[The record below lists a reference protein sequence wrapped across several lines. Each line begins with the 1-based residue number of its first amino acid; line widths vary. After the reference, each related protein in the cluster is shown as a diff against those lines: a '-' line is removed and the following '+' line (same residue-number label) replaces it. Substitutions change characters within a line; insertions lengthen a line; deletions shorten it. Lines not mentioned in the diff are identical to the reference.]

1 MPDQLNFLIP
11 LDFHPE
17 SEAALEYASGIGGKL
32 NAGLH
37 LVHIIEDE
45 SPLYRLVMN
54 EDQRDMIRRG
64 AYEKLDEL
72 AGRIAG
78 PAGLTCSI
86 TVHQGKIYDRII
98 EATQSSKADLI
109 FMGRTESSDMKKNFT
124 GTNTMHI
131 IKEARV
137 PVITLRKNPTEPGCS
152 HILLPLD
159 LTKQSIVQASNA
171 IAAAK
176 MMNAR
181 ITVVSL
187 LTDGRKSIEIKF
199 IQRLDEIRKVFE
211 KLDVSCDVK
220 LIPPDKKGP
229 VQSLNE
235 LAGKLR
241 ADMLMIMTQQELN
254 ITEFFVGSLAQQIIN
269 GSDIPVMSINPLAG
283 ERSGIPDPLSEVF
296 INPIQIL
303 DR

>member
-1 MPDQLNFLIP
+1 MPDKLNFLIP
-11 LDFHPE
+11 LDFNPE
-17 SEAALEYASGIGGKL
+17 SEAALEYASGIGEKL

-45 SPLYRLVMN
+45 SPLYRLVMKEN
-54 EDQRDMIRRG
+54 QRDMIRRG

-72 AGRIAG
+72 AGRTAG

-86 TVHQGKIYDRII
+86 TVYQGKIYDRII
-98 EATQSSKADLI
+98 EASQSSKADMI

-131 IKEARV
+131 IKEAEV
-137 PVITLRKNPTEPGCS
+137 PVVTLRKNPSEPGCS
-152 HILLPLD
+152 HIMLPID

-171 IAAAK
+171 ITAAK
-176 MMNAR
+176 MMNAK

-187 LTDGRKSIEIKF
+187 LSDDRKSIEIKF
-199 IQRLDEIRKVFE
+199 IQRLEEIRKVFE
-211 KLDVSCDVK
+211 KLEIPCDVK
-220 LIPPDKKGP
+220 LIQPDKKEP
-229 VQSLNE
+229 VKNLNE
-235 LAGKLR
+235 LAAELK
-241 ADMLMIMTQQELN
+241 ADLLMIMTQQEMN
-254 ITEFFVGSLAQQIIN
+254 ITEYFIGSLAQQIIN
-269 GSDIPVMSINPLAG
+269 GSDIPVMSINPLSG
-283 ERSGIPDPLSEVF
+283 EKAGIPDPLSEVF